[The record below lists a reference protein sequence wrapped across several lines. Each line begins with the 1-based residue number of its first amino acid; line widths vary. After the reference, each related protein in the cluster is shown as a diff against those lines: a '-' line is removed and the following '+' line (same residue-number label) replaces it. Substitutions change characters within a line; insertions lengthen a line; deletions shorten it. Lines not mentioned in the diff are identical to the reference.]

1 MPRSFWVLLG
11 LAFASTAFAD
21 CAPPNLIR
29 FVTKNASPGVPPD
42 SFQAQPKIQYRLG
55 NGRSRLEEKPD
66 PQTGEH
72 LLFIVDAP
80 KAWQIDLARKT
91 GVVVVDNSDPPLLS
105 MPVFSDEEVPA
116 EIQDALQF
124 GCEDQFIARPDTT
137 HESRE
142 IGGNPVVK
150 HSWISGDWKVS
161 LSTREGNRPFGAVLS
176 YKGKVVGAIGY
187 LAYEALAVVPDGLF
201 APPAG
206 IKIESAL

>member
-1 MPRSFWVLLG
+1 MVRTSSILMALI
-11 LAFASTAFAD
+11 LASSAFAD
-21 CAPPNLIR
+21 CAPPNLVR
-29 FVTKNASPGVPPD
+29 FVTKNASPGIAPD

-66 PQTGEH
+66 PQSGEH

-80 KAWQIDLARKT
+80 KAWQIDLANKT
-91 GVVVVDNSDPPLLS
+91 GVVVVDDSDPPLLS
-105 MPVFSDEEVPA
+105 MPVFSDDGVPT
-116 EIQDALQF
+116 EIQAALEF

-142 IGGNPVVK
+142 IGGKPVVK
-150 HSWISGDWKVS
+150 HSLIKGDWKVS
-161 LSTREGNRPFGAVLS
+161 MSTHDGNRPFGAVLS

-187 LAYEALAVVPDGLF
+187 LAYETIAVTPDGLF